1 MPNATKRQVEAW
13 WYVLMSER
21 EKPKEEQSRF
31 LLKPLTQAERMGVWD
46 DNSWVTVDKEGKRT
60 ITPRGFQQA
69 YDLCLTQITQAE
81 NFPLNGPQSWPTSR
95 SAREVYLEMLD
106 DMDVFEIGNAVREK
120 SVLEVEAK
128 NS

>member
-13 WYVLMSER
+13 WYVLLSER
-21 EKPKEEQSRF
+21 EKPQAEQSRF
-31 LLKPLTQAERMGVWD
+31 LLKPLSQAERMGVWD
-46 DNSWVTVDKEGKRT
+46 DNSWVTIDKEGKRT

-69 YDLCLTQITQAE
+69 YDLCLSQITQVE
-81 NFPLNGPQSWPTSR
+81 NFPLDGPQSWPGSPA
-95 SAREVYLEMLD
+95 AREVYLEQLD

-120 SVLEVEAK
+120 SALGAEVK